1 MMLVPRAADA
11 IRSERIVW
19 DFDAGIW
26 SLPPTRDGVMVMFIQ
41 PEHTQEQG
49 VYQY

>member
-19 DFDAGIW
+19 DFDAG
-26 SLPPTRDGVMVMFIQ
+26 
-41 PEHTQEQG
+41 TQEQG